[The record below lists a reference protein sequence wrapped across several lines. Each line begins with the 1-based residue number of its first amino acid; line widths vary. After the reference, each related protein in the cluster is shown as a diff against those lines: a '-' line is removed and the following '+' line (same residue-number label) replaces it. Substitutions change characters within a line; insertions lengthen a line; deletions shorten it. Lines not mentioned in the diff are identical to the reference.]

1 MKSDPKRLK
10 KKKNL
15 FLGYLESKIRIQI
28 LNLESIQKIKWKN
41 NLLKQK
47 LLF

>member
-10 KKKNL
+10 KKYL
-15 FLGYLESKIRIQI
+15 FLGYLESQIRIQI
-28 LNLESIQKIKWKN
+28 LNLESVQKIKWKN